1 MSTQAKPSFGSGIAV
16 WCSLASR
23 MLGWRPAEFWQATP
37 AELIAAIRDP
47 ADPGKTSAPSRDL
60 IAQMLERDKY
70 G

>member
-1 MSTQAKPSFGSGIAV
+1 
-16 WCSLASR
+16 
-23 MLGWRPAEFWQATP
+23 MLGWRPAELWQATP